1 MRGGGYTGS
10 MAHVLRAFLI
20 DRSKNIR
27 QEYSVSFLHDQ
38 LVAAD
43 INTLLIE
50 DGILT
55 VDAVQ

>member
-1 MRGGGYTGS
+1 

-20 DRSKNIR
+20 DRSQNIR

-50 DGILT
+50 DGMLAADE
-55 VDAVQ
+55 VP